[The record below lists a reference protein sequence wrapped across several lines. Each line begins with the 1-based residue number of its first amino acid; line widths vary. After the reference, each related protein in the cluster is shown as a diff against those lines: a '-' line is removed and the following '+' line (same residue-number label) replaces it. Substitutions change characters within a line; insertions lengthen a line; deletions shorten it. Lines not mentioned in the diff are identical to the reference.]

1 MKNNK
6 KKNLKQMIALGSKT
20 AKGGFTNEQ
29 DVIDRFNNWKTDKVA
44 QEWLAEMN
52 YKIDDIEFVKA
63 SKVRGQYKADIQV
76 RITILIKLKSQ
87 EDLQNLQ
94 VKLVS
99 NPQGFNQIDKRW
111 VDKYVELWNIP
122 SDIVKIL
129 KLFTGEIAPTKNDL
143 RDPRRMF
150 LDEMSESDQ
159 NKLIN
164 FIKENKILIV
174 SDLLKGRGEFSADWT
189 LVILK
194 VNGEN
199 AWVLKSI
206 NHVMNVF
213 GAGDIRIT
221 REGSLKIGK
230 IGMQRKGGD
239 GGRVTCKKDCSYT
252 RGGNFG
258 DRGHTVRCKVETTER
273 LQPFDFFEQLTGHSI
288 AAHHLPHL
296 RHRLKCII
304 RQLRDVVLIVE
315 NVLQNRKKGSVH
327 YPAY

>member
-239 GGRVTCKKDCSYT
+239 GGRDTAKMLQFKI
-252 RGGNFG
+252 NP
-258 DRGHTVRCKVETTER
+258 VE
-273 LQPFDFFEQLTGHSI
+273 LFEKS
-288 AAHHLPHL
+288 
-296 RHRLKCII
+296 
-304 RQLRDVVLIVE
+304 
-315 NVLQNRKKGSVH
+315 
-327 YPAY
+327 

>member
-20 AKGGFTNEQ
+20 AKDGFTNEQ
-29 DVIDRFNNWKTDKVA
+29 DVIDRFNNWKTDKLA
-44 QEWLAEMN
+44 QEWLAEMS
-52 YKIDDIEFVKA
+52 YKIDDVEFVKA

-122 SDIVKIL
+122 QDVVKIL

-150 LDEMSESDQ
+150 LDEMSEADQ

-194 VNGEN
+194 VNEEN

-213 GAGDIRIT
+213 GSGDIRIT

-239 GGRVTCKKDCSYT
+239 GGRDTAKMLQFKI
-252 RGGNFG
+252 NP
-258 DRGHTVRCKVETTER
+258 VE
-273 LQPFDFFEQLTGHSI
+273 LFE
-288 AAHHLPHL
+288 
-296 RHRLKCII
+296 K
-304 RQLRDVVLIVE
+304 
-315 NVLQNRKKGSVH
+315 
-327 YPAY
+327 

>member
-1 MKNNK
+1 MKNK

-20 AKGGFTNEQ
+20 AKGGFSNEQ

-44 QEWLAEMN
+44 QEWLSEMN

-122 SDIVKIL
+122 QDITKIL
-129 KLFTGEIAPTKNDL
+129 KLFTGEIAPIKNNL
-143 RDPRRMF
+143 RDSRRMF
-150 LDEMSESDQ
+150 LDEMNESDQ
-159 NKLIN
+159 NKLIK
-164 FIKENKILIV
+164 FFSDNKILII

-194 VNGEN
+194 VNGDN

-206 NHVMNVF
+206 NHVMNIF

-239 GGRVTCKKDCSYT
+239 GGRDTAKMLQFKI
-252 RGGNFG
+252 NP
-258 DRGHTVRCKVETTER
+258 VE
-273 LQPFDFFEQLTGHSI
+273 LFEKIT
-288 AAHHLPHL
+288 
-296 RHRLKCII
+296 K
-304 RQLRDVVLIVE
+304 
-315 NVLQNRKKGSVH
+315 
-327 YPAY
+327 

>member
-44 QEWLAEMN
+44 QEWLAEMS

-129 KLFTGEIAPTKNDL
+129 KLFTGEIAPTKNEL

-150 LDEMSESDQ
+150 LDEMNEVDQ

-239 GGRVTCKKDCSYT
+239 GGRDTAKMLQFKI
-252 RGGNFG
+252 NP
-258 DRGHTVRCKVETTER
+258 VE
-273 LQPFDFFEQLTGHSI
+273 LFE
-288 AAHHLPHL
+288 
-296 RHRLKCII
+296 K
-304 RQLRDVVLIVE
+304 
-315 NVLQNRKKGSVH
+315 
-327 YPAY
+327 